1 MNDDRAPRRD
11 EDSSAD
17 LGEPIL
23 ELADFTE
30 SPRPGFAGR
39 VHNSIH
45 RRLLASDLT
54 DYAWFTPI
62 RIIAEYLGML
72 FDVFDGQPKKR
83 GDGNA

>member
-1 MNDDRAPRRD
+1 MNDDRDLRGD
-11 EDSSAD
+11 EDSSAE

-54 DYAWFTPI
+54 DYVWLTPI
-62 RIIAEYLGML
+62 RILAEYFGML
-72 FDVFDGQPKKR
+72 FDMFDGQPKKR

>member
-1 MNDDRAPRRD
+1 MNDDRDMRD
-11 EDSSAD
+11 DDLAAE

-54 DYAWFTPI
+54 DYAWFTPL
-62 RIIAEYLGML
+62 RILAEYLGML
-72 FDVFDGQPKKR
+72 FDVFDGQPKKE